1 MLLNRFCA
9 ASDFSDFSPRLR
21 EQKHRTVGSRE
32 PLNFLF
38 NQRFPRRKEGMVLEE
53 VAQKLDSIN
62 QTLEQMLAVMR
73 KPKNRVVQIV
83 MLVGMFVG
91 ALGIVNVA
99 DTVFIGG

>member
-1 MLLNRFCA
+1 
-9 ASDFSDFSPRLR
+9 
-21 EQKHRTVGSRE
+21 
-32 PLNFLF
+32 
-38 NQRFPRRKEGMVLEE
+38 MVLEE

-99 DTVFIGG
+99 DTVFRWIIGG